1 MQGFLLGA
9 TYPFRALA
17 VLNRTRSLWGFV
29 VLPILVN
36 LVVGATLYAGLL
48 FAGLRWIDGFVAGL
62 PEWAVPLG
70 FLLQAL
76 LVISLLIV
84 TGFLLV
90 RFGVVLGSPFYGQ
103 LSERLEQQRTGS
115 APPAEP
121 LSAAGIARDLR
132 RAVSYELKKLAL
144 TLLVGLPLLLLNFVP
159 VAGQLLGSAGGIAL
173 GTLIACLDFLDG
185 PLERRRL
192 AFRQKLGVVRGSL
205 PGTAGFGLVCLGLV
219 SIPLINLLAI
229 PLCVTA
235 GTLYYCDE
243 ILPRTRPAQPPPA
256 APRDM

>member
-1 MQGFLLGA
+1 MQGFLRGA

-17 VLNRTRSLWGFV
+17 ALNRTRSLWGFV

-76 LVISLLIV
+76 LVIGLLIA

-121 LSAAGIARDLR
+121 LSAAGIARDLW

-144 TLLVGLPLLLLNFVP
+144 ALSVGLPLLLLNFVP
-159 VAGQLLGSAGGIAL
+159 VAGQVLGSAGGVAL

-192 AFRQKLGVVRGSL
+192 TFRQKLGVVRGSL
-205 PGTAGFGLVCLGLV
+205 PGAAGFGLVCLGLV

-229 PLCVTA
+229 PLCVAA

-243 ILPRTRPAQPPPA
+243 ILPRTRPVHGPSP